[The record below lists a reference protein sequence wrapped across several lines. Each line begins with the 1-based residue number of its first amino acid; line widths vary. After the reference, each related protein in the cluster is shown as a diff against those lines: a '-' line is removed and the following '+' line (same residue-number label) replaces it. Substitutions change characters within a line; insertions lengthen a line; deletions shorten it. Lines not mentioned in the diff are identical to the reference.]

1 VEELLSLIDN
11 IEGGIL
17 SALVL
22 LIGLFMI
29 IYKEPISV
37 WIKNFKFNKYKYHV
51 NDLLLHD
58 LFFELERRKGY
69 TKEFR
74 SYHVLDETKT
84 KVFKDF
90 IDIKLDNTSISLKQI
105 VQEYKKG
112 MSKAE
117 LKSLV
122 FSKFDECNKCLE
134 NRLIKRF
141 TEGGLTLEVSKT
153 IVDKFFEI
161 RNNTLKVYDER
172 IESVFA
178 CDFYETNFQLI
189 LAVYELVAF
198 EIDGIINETVKAF
211 ESVNGLFF
219 ELEYK

>member
-1 VEELLSLIDN
+1 MKELLSLIDN

-22 LIGLFMI
+22 LIGLFMF
-29 IYKEPISV
+29 IYKEAVST
-37 WIKNFKFNKYKYHV
+37 WIKNFKFKRFKYDIK
-51 NDLLLHD
+51 DLVLHD

-74 SYHVLDETKT
+74 SYHKLDETKT

-105 VQEYKKG
+105 VEEYKKG

-141 TEGGLTLEVSKT
+141 TEGGLTLEVSRT

-161 RNNTLKVYDER
+161 RTNTLNVYEER

-178 CDFYETNFQLI
+178 CDFYESNFQLI
-189 LAVYELVAF
+189 LAVYELVTF
-198 EIDGIINETVKAF
+198 EIDGIIKETVKAF
-211 ESVNGLFF
+211 ELVNGLFF
-219 ELEYK
+219 ELDYK